1 MNKVTT
7 INLNGLAFQLEEN
20 GYEALRA
27 YLDAAA
33 AKLAGNPDRDEI
45 ISDIERAIADKFR
58 AVLGAHKTVVVTREV
73 ESVIAEMG
81 PVDDCSDPAGAPRSE
96 AGAARASDGGSVPPG
111 GGPAA
116 SAADAQPVRRLYR
129 LADGAMFA
137 GVCNGLAAYFG
148 IDPTIVRLLFIVL
161 TVFSGGVV
169 GLVYLVMMFVI
180 PSAET
185 AEQRAAASGEPF
197 TTQEFIRRAKA
208 GYYEGM
214 KTFHD
219 KRARR
224 EWRRR
229 FKRDMRAWG
238 DWFQWE
244 MQAGARNWQRY
255 WTPHPAFD
263 AGWTLAMPFISLLKA
278 ALALAC
284 IVAVGSLLASGTILG
299 HALPVALPVW
309 GGVLLLL
316 FAYTVIVLP
325 LKVARHAYY
334 HGGGWCALRPFQHL
348 WDALVWVGFCVA
360 VLWLV
365 MHHGAAVRHAIHNI
379 PPTVHEAVESI
390 RQWWAQR

>member
-1 MNKVTT
+1 
-7 INLNGLAFQLEEN
+7 
-20 GYEALRA
+20 
-27 YLDAAA
+27 
-33 AKLAGNPDRDEI
+33 
-45 ISDIERAIADKFR
+45 
-58 AVLGAHKTVVVTREV
+58 
-73 ESVIAEMG
+73 
-81 PVDDCSDPAGAPRSE
+81 
-96 AGAARASDGGSVPPG
+96 
-111 GGPAA
+111 
-116 SAADAQPVRRLYR
+116 
-129 LADGAMFA
+129 MFA

-148 IDPTIVRLLFIVL
+148 FDPTIVRLLFIVL

-229 FKRDMRAWG
+229 FKRDMRAWS

-263 AGWTLAMPFISLLKA
+263 AGWTLAMPFISLLRA

-334 HGGGWCALRPFQHL
+334 HGGGWCAHRPFQHL

-365 MHHGAAVRHAIHNI
+365 MHHGAAARHAIHNI